1 MTQAE
6 TKKAAAQFAKDWQNR
21 GDEKQETQRFWMGLL
36 GDVLGVTSPQNVIL
50 FEKRVQLSHTSYI
63 DAYIPETKVLI
74 EQKGL
79 KIDLDKPQEQSD
91 GNSLTPF
98 GQAKRYAEELPASE
112 KPRWIVVSNF
122 AEIRVHDMERP
133 GTEPEVVRL
142 ENLDRDFYRLEFLV
156 DRENDKIRK
165 EEEVSLAAGKLVGKL
180 HDTLIKE
187 YIDPDAESLRSLNVL
202 CVRIVFCLYAE
213 DVGLFR
219 TRTAFEDYV
228 KSFRVENVRDGIVKL
243 FKALD
248 TPPEKR
254 DKYDTK
260 LAAFPYVNGGLFR
273 DEKIEIPNFTGEI
286 VDVLVN
292 DCAPFDWSEI
302 SPTIFGAVFE
312 STLNPETRRKG
323 GMHYTS
329 IQNIHKVIDPLFLDD
344 LNEEFGAIVGEARQ
358 PQKARD
364 AKLVEFQNKLGKLTF
379 LDPACGSGN
388 FLTETYLSLRRLEN
402 KVISALNK
410 GERLLGF
417 DEFIKVKINQFYG
430 IEIND
435 FAVTVAKTALW
446 IAESQMAVETEEILG
461 QQVSFLPLRNH
472 ANIVEG
478 NALRMDWATLTNI
491 DGTKAKQ
498 PMLFDFEESGRQ
510 EESRCGGGRHSE
522 ATAEE
527 SHHYNYI
534 MGNPPFI
541 GKKEQKDKKEEL
553 VALFP
558 KELKGVG
565 NLDYVSGW
573 YVKAIELIK
582 GSDTTCAFVST
593 NSITQGEQVPV
604 LWKYLSQ
611 KGLSINFTYRTF
623 RWDSESTEIAHVHCV
638 IIGFSDAEHSKN
650 QKFIITENGEK
661 KISGHING
669 YLIDAG
675 DIYVESRNKPIC
687 PVAEI
692 VYGSMPIDD
701 NHLILTKEDADKII
715 AENPANA
722 KFVRKYV
729 GGEEIIKNKV
739 RYCLWLK
746 DATPKEMRE
755 SKLISERIK
764 ATKEF
769 RQKSTRPQTVMLAET
784 PWLFGE
790 IRQPETQMLAIPK
803 VSSEKR
809 KYIPVAFVQPETIVN
824 GSALI
829 VPEATLYEFGI
840 LMSSV
845 HNDWMRAVAGRLETR
860 YQYSGTVVYNNFPWP
875 GCVGVSRH
883 PAGRQGR
890 QDESLCCGG
899 RLSEQSEESLCCG
912 GRHSEQSEESLY
924 GAGRLSEQS
933 EESRCGAGRHS
944 ERSKESR
951 CGAGRLSE
959 QSEESLYGKE
969 MFRVAQHDGCSAQH
983 DGCSAQHDGCSA
995 QHDGSS
1001 DHYSLITRTA
1011 QAILDARAKYPDS
1024 SLADLYDDD
1033 FMPPDLRKAHEAND
1047 RAVMQAYGFN
1057 AKMTEA
1063 EIVAELFKMYEKLA
1077 KK

>member
-534 MGNPPFI
+534 MGNPPFVGARLMSENQKSDVEFVWENAKNI
-541 GKKEQKDKKEEL
+541 GN
-553 VALFP
+553 V
-558 KELKGVG
+558 
-565 NLDYVSGW
+565 DYVSCW
-573 YVKAIELIK
+573 YKKAADLIQNTQTK
-582 GSDTTCAFVST
+582 CALVST
-593 NSITQGEQVPV
+593 NSITQGEQVAIM
-604 LWKYLSQ
+604 WKPLFDEGI
-611 KGLSINFTYRTF
+611 KIDFAYRTF
-623 RWDSESTEIAHVHCV
+623 RWDSESTEKAHVHCV
-638 IIGFSDAEHSKN
+638 IVGFSDA
-650 QKFIITENGEK
+650 
-661 KISGHING
+661 
-669 YLIDAG
+669 
-675 DIYVESRNKPIC
+675 
-687 PVAEI
+687 
-692 VYGSMPIDD
+692 
-701 NHLILTKEDADKII
+701 
-715 AENPANA
+715 
-722 KFVRKYV
+722 
-729 GGEEIIKNKV
+729 
-739 RYCLWLK
+739 
-746 DATPKEMRE
+746 
-755 SKLISERIK
+755 
-764 ATKEF
+764 
-769 RQKSTRPQTVMLAET
+769 
-784 PWLFGE
+784 
-790 IRQPETQMLAIPK
+790 
-803 VSSEKR
+803 
-809 KYIPVAFVQPETIVN
+809 
-824 GSALI
+824 
-829 VPEATLYEFGI
+829 
-840 LMSSV
+840 
-845 HNDWMRAVAGRLETR
+845 
-860 YQYSGTVVYNNFPWP
+860 
-875 GCVGVSRH
+875 
-883 PAGRQGR
+883 
-890 QDESLCCGG
+890 
-899 RLSEQSEESLCCG
+899 
-912 GRHSEQSEESLY
+912 RHSEQFI
-924 GAGRLSEQS
+924 RHSEQFIRHSEQFIRHSEQFIRHSEQFIRHSERS
-933 EESRCGAGRHS
+933 EESRCGDSRHSQHSDSHIQHDAGNISPFSFTQNQDMTNARGFVYIVTNKRKNVLYIGVTNDLKRRISEHKSHQTDGFTNRYNCDILVYFECFSEMEEAIRREKFLKGKKRDFKESLINSVNPQWLDLFDTFFTAKRCFALAQHDTVDGHS
-944 ERSKESR
+944 ERSEESR

-959 QSEESLYGKE
+959 RSEESRCGAGRLSERSEESLYGKE
-969 MFRVAQHDGCSAQH
+969 MFRVAQH

-1024 SLADLYDDD
+1024 SLADLYDETL
-1033 FMPPDLRKAHEAND
+1033 MPADLRKAHEAND
-1047 RAVMQAYGFN
+1047 RAVMQAYGFD